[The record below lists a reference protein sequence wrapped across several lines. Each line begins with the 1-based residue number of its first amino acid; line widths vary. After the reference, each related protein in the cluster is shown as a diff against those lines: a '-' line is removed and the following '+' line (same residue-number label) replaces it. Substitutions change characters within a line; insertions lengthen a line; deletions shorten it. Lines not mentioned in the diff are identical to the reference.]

1 MYRILSASADTYIT
15 NKIIRNSFILLGY
28 DRSRKINNKKISYN
42 KKNLICNTCSR
53 GKFTKHW
60 TTTMQSKLLSRQ
72 DTAITKIESMV

>member
-1 MYRILSASADTYIT
+1 MIKNTQT
-15 NKIIRNSFILLGY
+15 K
-28 DRSRKINNKKISYN
+28 

-72 DTAITKIESMV
+72 DTAITKIESMS